1 MKSPVFIIAEAGVNH
16 NGELETAKK
25 LASAAASAG
34 ADAIK
39 IQTFRP
45 DRVVSKNAP
54 KANYQL
60 KSTDPTESQFD
71 MLSKLTFPEDDYP
84 LLKDYCE
91 QLGIEFFS
99 TPYNEEDV
107 DFLVKLG
114 VKRIKLPSISIAE
127 PHFVKYVAQT
137 GLPLILSTGMAT
149 MDEVAHAVEVV
160 NSVGLSDYTLL
171 HCTTN
176 YPTDVEEVNM
186 RAMVKIKDSLDVRV
200 GYSDHTTTDTACIA
214 AVALGAEIIEK
225 HLTLNRLLP
234 GPDHICS
241 QDPQGFKSL
250 VISIRET
257 EKCLGNG
264 IKAPTESERSNM
276 LGMRRSLVAKRD
288 IAIGEIAKV
297 SDFTLQRPST
307 GLPPAVLHKLIDR
320 PYLKNKEAGDF
331 FHWSD
336 FEENANDSK
345 INT

>member
-1 MKSPVFIIAEAGVNH
+1 M
-16 NGELETAKK
+16 
-25 LASAAASAG
+25 
-34 ADAIK
+34 
-39 IQTFRP
+39 
-45 DRVVSKNAP
+45 
-54 KANYQL
+54 
-60 KSTDPTESQFD
+60 
-71 MLSKLTFPEDDYP
+71 
-84 LLKDYCE
+84 
-91 QLGIEFFS
+91 
-99 TPYNEEDV
+99 
-107 DFLVKLG
+107 
-114 VKRIKLPSISIAE
+114 
-127 PHFVKYVAQT
+127 
-137 GLPLILSTGMAT
+137 
-149 MDEVAHAVEVV
+149 
-160 NSVGLSDYTLL
+160 
-171 HCTTN
+171 
-176 YPTDVEEVNM
+176 
-186 RAMVKIKDSLDVRV
+186 
-200 GYSDHTTTDTACIA
+200 
-214 AVALGAEIIEK
+214 
-225 HLTLNRLLP
+225 TLNRLLP

-288 IAIGEIAKV
+288 ITIGEIAKV

>member
-1 MKSPVFIIAEAGVNH
+1 MRSPVFIIAEAGVNH

-114 VKRIKLPSISIAE
+114 VKT
-127 PHFVKYVAQT
+127 Y
-137 GLPLILSTGMAT
+137 
-149 MDEVAHAVEVV
+149 
-160 NSVGLSDYTLL
+160 
-171 HCTTN
+171 
-176 YPTDVEEVNM
+176 
-186 RAMVKIKDSLDVRV
+186 
-200 GYSDHTTTDTACIA
+200 
-214 AVALGAEIIEK
+214 
-225 HLTLNRLLP
+225 
-234 GPDHICS
+234 
-241 QDPQGFKSL
+241 
-250 VISIRET
+250 
-257 EKCLGNG
+257 
-264 IKAPTESERSNM
+264 
-276 LGMRRSLVAKRD
+276 
-288 IAIGEIAKV
+288 
-297 SDFTLQRPST
+297 
-307 GLPPAVLHKLIDR
+307 
-320 PYLKNKEAGDF
+320 
-331 FHWSD
+331 
-336 FEENANDSK
+336 
-345 INT
+345 